1 MDMQNDAYSRI
12 YRASILSEV
21 RRRLFEESFPRIK
34 QCLERLPE
42 EEIWYRPNAVSNSV
56 GNLVLHISGNLR
68 QWILAGLGRRED
80 VRKRTQEFAEAGP
93 LPTTQLLALLD
104 RLEEE
109 IDALLDEL
117 STEHLV
123 ATYHIQAFR
132 ETGISVLFHAVEHTA
147 YHVGQITYI
156 TKWRTNAQTNYYG
169 GIDLEDK
176 NGGSG
181 Q

>member
-1 MDMQNDAYSRI
+1 MRNDPYSRI

-34 QCLERLPE
+34 QCLEALPDE
-42 EEIWYRPNAVSNSV
+42 DIWYRPNEVSNSV

-68 QWILAGLGRRED
+68 QWILGGLGGQED
-80 VRKRTQEFAEAGP
+80 LRNRPQEFAELGP

-109 IDALLDEL
+109 IDDLLDEL

-156 TKWRTNAQTNYYG
+156 TKWRTEAETNYYG
-169 GIDLEDK
+169 GIDLEEK
-176 NGGSG
+176 NGGPA